1 MFKQI
6 QASDRTKPK
15 KEQYFAIITDELAM
29 NKYSGML
36 GRLLMYQPTMQYAIA
51 QQRRWK
57 KEYPAVRTRVVELNR
72 GDIPLRHY
80 VDPLLHLA
88 SSDSQ
93 YMR

>member
-1 MFKQI
+1 MFEFKS
-6 QASDRTKPK
+6 APDRSKPVK
-15 KEQYFAIITDELAM
+15 LQYWAIITDELAI

-88 SSDSQ
+88 SSGSQ